1 MPRRVAGTAVI
12 IRAMENTCD
21 VLIVGGGLVGSS
33 LACALEGAGLRVA
46 LAEATPPA
54 IAAPPSFD
62 ERNLALARASVNA
75 LAALGVWRHVASPPA
90 PIRHI
95 HVSSRGDFGAV
106 RLDAPARGLDAFG
119 HVVVAREL
127 GQALETRL
135 TELRDT
141 TRLRPVRVG
150 NIDIQPDGVHA
161 SIEGDGAAT
170 PLRARLLVA
179 ADGTESALRTAL
191 GIGVDVHDYAQT
203 LFVAV
208 VQAGKAPA
216 DTAYERFTPDGPV
229 ALLPLGGGRLGSVCT
244 VPAEQA
250 DSVAALDD
258 AGYLALLQQRFGWRA
273 GRFSRVGKRS
283 AYRMRKVTAQRLVA
297 PRAVVIGN
305 AAQTLHPIGAQGFN
319 LGLRDA
325 LTLAELITRAH
336 AEGGDIASP
345 DLLAAYAAR
354 RAPDREATL
363 AMSDGLV
370 RLFSNT
376 FAPLRLLRSAGF
388 VALDRV
394 PGLADGLVASAMGF
408 GHDVSHWAQERVA

>member
-1 MPRRVAGTAVI
+1 
-12 IRAMENTCD
+12 MENTCD

-33 LACALEGAGLRVA
+33 LACALEGAGLRVT
-46 LAEATPPA
+46 LAEAAAPVV
-54 IAAPPSFD
+54 AAPPSFD

-75 LAALGVWRHVASPPA
+75 LTALGVWRHVASSPV

-106 RLDAPARGLDAFG
+106 RLDAVARGLDAFG

-127 GQALETRL
+127 GQALEARL
-135 TELRDT
+135 AELRDT

-150 NIDIQPDGVHA
+150 GIDVDADGVRA
-161 SIEGDGAAT
+161 SIERDNAAAT
-170 PLRARLLVA
+170 LRARLLVA
-179 ADGTESALRTAL
+179 ADGTDSALRAAL
-191 GIGVDVHDYAQT
+191 GIGADVHDYGQT

-208 VQAGKAPA
+208 VQAGKAPP

-244 VPAEQA
+244 VPAAQA
-250 DSVAALDD
+250 DAVLAQGDD
-258 AGYLALLQQRFGWRA
+258 AYLDFIQRRFGWRA

-283 AYRMRKVTAQRLVA
+283 AYRMRKVAAQRLVA
-297 PRAVVIGN
+297 PRAVLVGN

-325 LTLAELITRAH
+325 LTLAELVAHAH
-336 AEGGDIASP
+336 AEGRDIASP
-345 DLLAAYAAR
+345 DLLSAYAAR
-354 RAPDREATL
+354 RAPDRDATL

-394 PGLADGLVASAMGF
+394 PGLADGLVADAMGF
-408 GHDVSHWAQERVA
+408 GHDVSHWAREHAA

>member
-1 MPRRVAGTAVI
+1 
-12 IRAMENTCD
+12 MENTCD

-33 LACALEGAGLRVA
+33 LACALEGAGLRVM
-46 LAEATPPA
+46 LAEATPPVVA
-54 IAAPPSFD
+54 VPPSFD
-62 ERNLALARASVNA
+62 ERNLALAHASVNA
-75 LAALGVWRHVASPPA
+75 LSALGVWRHVASPPA

-106 RLDAPARGLDAFG
+106 RLDAAARGLEAFG

-127 GQALETRL
+127 GQALEARL
-135 TELRDT
+135 AELHDT

-150 NIDIQPDGVHA
+150 TIDLQSDGIRA
-161 SIEGDGAAT
+161 SIEGDGT
-170 PLRARLLVA
+170 VTTLRTRLLVA
-179 ADGTESALRTAL
+179 ADGTESAVRTAL
-191 GIGVDVHDYAQT
+191 GIGVDAHDYEQT

-208 VQAGKAPA
+208 VQAGKAPL

-250 DSVAALDD
+250 DAVHAFDD
-258 AGYLALLQQRFGWRA
+258 AAYLDFLQQRFGWRA
-273 GRFSRVGKRS
+273 GRFSRVGRRS
-283 AYRMRKVTAQRLVA
+283 AYRMRKVAAQSLIA
-297 PRAVVIGN
+297 PRAVLVGN

-325 LTLAELITRAH
+325 LTLAELIMRAH
-336 AEGGDIASP
+336 AEGSDIASP
-345 DLLAAYAAR
+345 QLLSAYATR
-354 RAPDREATL
+354 RAPDRDATL

-394 PGLADGLVASAMGF
+394 PGLADGLVANAMGF
-408 GHDVSHWAQERVA
+408 GHDVSHWAQEYAA

>member
-1 MPRRVAGTAVI
+1 
-12 IRAMENTCD
+12 MENTCD

-33 LACALEGAGLRVA
+33 LACALEGAGLRVT
-46 LAEATPPA
+46 LAEAAPPVV
-54 IAAPPSFD
+54 AAPPSFD

-75 LAALGVWRHVASPPA
+75 LTALGVWRHVASSPA

-106 RLDAPARGLDAFG
+106 RLDAVARGLDAFG

-127 GQALETRL
+127 GQALEARL
-135 TELRDT
+135 AELRDT

-150 NIDIQPDGVHA
+150 GIDVDADGVRA
-161 SIEGDGAAT
+161 SIERDNAAAT
-170 PLRARLLVA
+170 LRARLLVA
-179 ADGTESALRTAL
+179 ADGTDSALRAAL
-191 GIGVDVHDYAQT
+191 GIGADVHDYGQT

-208 VQAGKAPA
+208 VQAGKAPP

-244 VPAEQA
+244 VPAAQA
-250 DSVAALDD
+250 DAVLAQGDD
-258 AGYLALLQQRFGWRA
+258 AFLDFIQRRFGWRA

-283 AYRMRKVTAQRLVA
+283 AYRMRKVAAQRLVA
-297 PRAVVIGN
+297 PRAVLVGN

-325 LTLAELITRAH
+325 LTLAELVAHAH
-336 AEGGDIASP
+336 AEGRDIASP
-345 DLLAAYAAR
+345 DLLSAYAAR
-354 RAPDREATL
+354 RAPDRDATL

-394 PGLADGLVASAMGF
+394 PGLADGLVADAMGF
-408 GHDVSHWAQERVA
+408 GHDVSHWAREHAA

>member
-1 MPRRVAGTAVI
+1 
-12 IRAMENTCD
+12 MENTCD

-33 LACALEGAGLRVA
+33 LACALEGAGLRVV
-46 LAEATPPA
+46 LAEAVPPA
-54 IAAPPSFD
+54 VAAPPSFD
-62 ERNLALARASVNA
+62 ERNLALARASANA
-75 LAALGVWRHVASPPA
+75 LAALGVWRHLASPPA

-135 TELRDT
+135 AELHDTE
-141 TRLRPVRVG
+141 RLRPVRV
-150 NIDIQPDGVHA
+150 DGVEVL
-161 SIEGDGAAT
+161 SDGVRAGIGRDSVT
-170 PLRARLLVA
+170 RSLRARLLVA
-179 ADGTESALRTAL
+179 ADGTDSALRSAL
-191 GIGVDVHDYAQT
+191 GMGADVLDYQQT

-208 VQAGKAPA
+208 VQASKAPP

-229 ALLPLGGGRLGSVCT
+229 ALLPLGGGRFGSVCT
-244 VPAEQA
+244 VPAEHA
-250 DSVAALDD
+250 DHVAGLDD
-258 AGYLALLQQRFGWRA
+258 VAYLALLQRRFGWRA

-283 AYRMRKVTAQRLVA
+283 AYRMRKVTAQRLFA
-297 PRAVVIGN
+297 PRTVLIGN

-325 LTLAELITRAH
+325 LTLAELITSAH

-345 DLLAAYAAR
+345 ELLSAYAAR
-354 RAPDREATL
+354 RAPDRDATL

-394 PGLADGLVASAMGF
+394 PGLADGLVSDAMGF
-408 GHDVSHWAQERVA
+408 GRDVSHWAQEQVV